1 MQDILFRDTFDE
13 HLKSGLR
20 AGKAPVDCLQVDN
33 SLGEKFTELKNL
45 LRQESECARAAAA
58 ASATPVAEPEA
69 AQENT
74 ALKDRSPAFMAFL
87 ENVQAKMVEIKH
99 PETLD
104 LIATFEE
111 KARNLFASNVTLHV
125 IPNSET
131 EFSKILDNSNP
142 AAVRGSGPAWT
153 AVILDPAQ
161 WGEAITSPNIRTPPL
176 NLQLLKQFMN
186 AVIRN
191 RDKQAL
197 QLQDRDMVLYFD
209 SFSSHN
215 TNKVLGSLQNAS
227 GSAISKNIMSVY
239 LSYDEESLRNRRQYV
254 KHNSTIFQQVE
265 VLSIVTHEPFQDA
278 MTYRARLLFKGSSLG
293 NKIGDIALDAPAAL
307 WNLQL
312 KDRGPKWGDA
322 SPSTGAKAFSCHQS
336 FM

>member
-1 MQDILFRDTFDE
+1 MGRSNHEPQ
-13 HLKSGLR
+13 H
-20 AGKAPVDCLQVDN
+20 QN
-33 SLGEKFTELKNL
+33 
-45 LRQESECARAAAA
+45 
-58 ASATPVAEPEA
+58 ASAE
-69 AQENT
+69 
-74 ALKDRSPAFMAFL
+74 F
-87 ENVQAKMVEIKH
+87 
-99 PETLD
+99 
-104 LIATFEE
+104 ATFEAVHE
-111 KARNLFASNVTLHV
+111 CGHPEQRQASFAVAR
-125 IPNSET
+125 
-131 EFSKILDNSNP
+131 
-142 AAVRGSGPAWT
+142 
-153 AVILDPAQ
+153 Q
-161 WGEAITSPNIRTPPL
+161 
-176 NLQLLKQFMN
+176 
-186 AVIRN
+186 
-191 RDKQAL
+191 
-197 QLQDRDMVLYFD
+197 RDMVLYFD